1 MQTEEL
7 FKVFN
12 RCKYDIGVAL
22 LNGRQMSI
30 KAGSFQLMTAGDI
43 LYIESICNRNKL
55 FSQKMLVPVDSEGR
69 DIELDQLGMHPEE
82 DVPVHLDDKSI
93 EGMLKMSAKK
103 IEEWIG
109 AIEDPAELHGIYE
122 VAMKMDLPQSK
133 LKILSARMPEKDFIE
148 D

>member
-12 RCKYDIGVAL
+12 RCKYDIGVSL

-55 FSQKMLVPVDSEGR
+55 FSQKMLVPVGSDGN

-82 DVPVHLDDKSI
+82 DLPVHMDDKSI

-103 IEEWIG
+103 IEEWISS
-109 AIEDPAELHGIYE
+109 IEDPAELHGIYE

-133 LKILSARMPEKDFIE
+133 LKILSTRMPEKDFIE